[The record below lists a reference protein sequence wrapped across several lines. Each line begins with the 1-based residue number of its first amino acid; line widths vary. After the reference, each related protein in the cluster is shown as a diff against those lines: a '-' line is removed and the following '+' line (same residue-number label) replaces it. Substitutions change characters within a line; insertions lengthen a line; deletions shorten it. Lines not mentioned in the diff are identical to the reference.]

1 MNPSDLEKNITE
13 AKRASASKKKD
24 EVKSEENPL
33 DAMLEDMINTDSLGV
48 TPTSKGTCPT
58 CNRPVMGEAVAA
70 LGKVWHR
77 G

>member
-1 MNPSDLEKNITE
+1 
-13 AKRASASKKKD
+13 
-24 EVKSEENPL
+24 
-33 DAMLEDMINTDSLGV
+33 MLEDMINTDSLGV